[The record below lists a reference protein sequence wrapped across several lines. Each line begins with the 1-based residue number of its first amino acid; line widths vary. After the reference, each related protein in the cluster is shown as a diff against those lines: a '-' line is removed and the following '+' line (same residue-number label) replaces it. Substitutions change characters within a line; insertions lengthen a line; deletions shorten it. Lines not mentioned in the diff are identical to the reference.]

1 MAQHIPS
8 QSSHSLGDELG
19 VSHPDIAAVHEQ
31 GWGLPWASP
40 HSPGQGLPFPPIP
53 SLHEFQSIKFKGI
66 FFACIFVLL
75 YLSQLTVQEPPPG
88 AGMCQ
93 RVQGWVLAIFWG
105 CLGM

>member
-8 QSSHSLGDELG
+8 QSSHSRGDELG

-40 HSPGQGLPFPPIP
+40 HSPGQGLPFAPIP

-66 FFACIFVLL
+66 FLPVFLFFCIYYSSQYRSLLQGQGCASVL
-75 YLSQLTVQEPPPG
+75 
-88 AGMCQ
+88 
-93 RVQGWVLAIFWG
+93 RGWVLAIFWG
-105 CLGM
+105 CLGI